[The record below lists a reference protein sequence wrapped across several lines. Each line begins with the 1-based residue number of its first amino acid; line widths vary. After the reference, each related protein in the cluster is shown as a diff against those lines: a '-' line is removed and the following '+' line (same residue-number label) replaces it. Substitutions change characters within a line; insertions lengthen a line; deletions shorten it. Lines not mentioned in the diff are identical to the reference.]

1 MITKTIK
8 MEEKLIQDILEISK
22 IYNMSFSDFVR
33 KALKKEIEE
42 KKNDFF
48 IK

>member
-42 KKNDFF
+42 KRMIFF